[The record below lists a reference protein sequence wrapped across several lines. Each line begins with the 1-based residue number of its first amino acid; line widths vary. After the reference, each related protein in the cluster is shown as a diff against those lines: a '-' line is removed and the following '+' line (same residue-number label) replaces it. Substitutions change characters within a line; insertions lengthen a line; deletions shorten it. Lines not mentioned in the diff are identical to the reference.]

1 MIGHGAR
8 RRRRQRRRL
17 RAQTGKPQ
25 AGCAL
30 LALGMPAAVL
40 LGGVELLRLLG

>member
-8 RRRRQRRRL
+8 RRRRRKRL
-17 RAQTGKPQ
+17 RAQARSPR

-30 LALGMPAAVL
+30 LALGVPAAVL